1 VCALF
6 FQACFPIFSVLY
18 LSSCPVCFHCSLC
31 SPIFSVL
38 LSSCSLV
45 LCFLSSLA
53 LSALPVFSV
62 LLPSLLF
69 LFSQFS
75 CPLCSSCFLSSPA
88 LSALP
93 VFSVLLPSLL
103 FLFSQFSCPLCSS
116 CFSVL
121 LPSLLFLFLCS
132 PLLSLSYNVVCLVL
146 FIPVP
151 FTLSS
156 LSVLLRTS
164 RSFICSETTF
174 KIVARTFV
182 FR

>member
-1 VCALF
+1 MFLSYLCLF
-6 FQACFPIFSVLY
+6 SSRPVFPSSLFSIYPCVLPSFVSY
-18 LSSCPVCFHCSLC
+18 LSSCSLC
-31 SPIFSVL
+31 SPIFCVL
-38 LSSCSLV
+38 FILL
-45 LCFLSSLA
+45 
-53 LSALPVFSV
+53 FSV
-62 LLPSLLF
+62 LS
-69 LFSQFS
+69 
-75 CPLCSSCFLSSPA
+75 
-88 LSALP
+88 